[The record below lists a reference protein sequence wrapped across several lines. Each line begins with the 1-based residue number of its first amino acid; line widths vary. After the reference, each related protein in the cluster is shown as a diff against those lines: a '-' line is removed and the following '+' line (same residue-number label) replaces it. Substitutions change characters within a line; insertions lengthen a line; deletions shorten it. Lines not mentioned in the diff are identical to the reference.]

1 MKFARVFQDRLTKE
15 GFPDVWIDS
24 AVSYGQLKKCIKRVQ
39 IELTAIG
46 LDVNTL
52 HTLLESVEQRRP
64 VARNGDGGE
73 EEAEKPFQY
82 IFGRDAGS
90 GSIQP
95 KLLFVV
101 DQETGEPLD
110 ARLAPE
116 TKNYLHQLALS
127 ENLTDVRIT
136 DEDADSLDRSVSANS
151 SESTYSTGKG
161 RRSSSRAHRLVEIPL
176 TTDTEFFSSLQSEL
190 SGIAEIQ
197 SAEQTKLTKSIH
209 QLGTVLTKA
218 TDPSNSKA
226 KQDLARWR
234 RIFELYVDSRIF
246 FATNEQDHGTHSG
259 AQAQEAFGLFLQKA
273 QKANLLN
280 KFKMKESSVALHQ
293 FLEINTQLLKC
304 LKFQEINQTAM
315 TKILKSNCKQHLL
328 KATLC

>member
-15 GFPDVWIDS
+15 GFPDVWVDS
-24 AVSYGQLKKCIKRVQ
+24 AVSYSQLKKCIKRVQ
-39 IELTAIG
+39 NELTAIG
-46 LDVNTL
+46 LDVTTL
-52 HTLLESVEQRRP
+52 HTLLESVEQQRLA
-64 VARNGDGGE
+64 ARNDCGDE
-73 EEAEKPFQY
+73 EVEKPFQY

-90 GSIQP
+90 GSIHP

-101 DQETGEPLD
+101 DEATGEPLD

-127 ENLTDVRIT
+127 ENLTDIRIT
-136 DEDADSLDRSVSANS
+136 DEDGDSLNRSVSVGSA
-151 SESTYSTGKG
+151 ESAYSTGNG

-197 SAEQTKLTKSIH
+197 SEEQTKLTKSIR

-226 KQDLARWR
+226 KQDLAHWR
-234 RIFELYVDSRIF
+234 RIFELYLESRIF
-246 FATNEQDHGTHSG
+246 FATNEQDHGTHTG
-259 AQAQEAFGLFLQKA
+259 AQAQEAFGLFLQKV

-280 KFKMKESSVALHQ
+280 KFKVKESSAALHQ
-293 FLEINTQLLKC
+293 FLEINTQLLQC
-304 LKFQEINQTAM
+304 LKFQEINQIAM
-315 TKILKSNCKQHLL
+315 TKILKSN
-328 KATLC
+328 